1 MTTRA
6 DAAVAPAVA
15 HLGPRYKWIAL
26 TNTTLGVLIVTI
38 NMSILL
44 IALPD
49 IFRGIALDPLRPENI
64 SYLLWLIMGYLV
76 VTAVLVVTF
85 GRVGD
90 MFGRTRMYTLGF
102 AVFTVFSILLAVT
115 WLKGDA
121 GAIWLISMRVLQGIG
136 GALLLANSTAI
147 LTDAFPTHQR
157 GLALGIN
164 SIAAIAG
171 SFLGLIIGG
180 VLAPV
185 AWHLVFIVSV
195 PIGVGGTIWAWSRLK
210 ETSERHEGRI
220 DWWGNVTFAVGLVAV
235 LMGITYGIQPYGGH
249 VMGWTSPT
257 VLVCLIGGVVV
268 LAVFVVI
275 ERRVPHPMFHLSLF
289 GIRSFTAGNIA
300 NLLSAL
306 GRGGLQFILI
316 IWLQGIWLPRHGYDY
331 ESTPL
336 WAGIYMVPLTIGFLI
351 AGPLSGVLSDRHGA
365 RWYAAG
371 GMLVAAVSFLLHGVP
386 AGRLPVLPVR
396 DPARGQRARD
406 GPVLVAEP
414 RLDHEQRPRPPAR
427 RGRGHDGDVPERR
440 HRPLDRHLLLDADP
454 GPRLD
459 AARGAVQR
467 ADRAGRARRRRGPH
481 RRAPAGEHPVRRP
494 ARLQPD
500 RDAARPRRAVPG
512 GAAAGGVPHRSQLL
526 PGADLRPLR
535 RRPVPGARLRRGLL
549 PRRRDRV
556 AVRQREA
563 VGAGGRVAPARRWG
577 RRTGADLEAR
587 PVAVA
592 GRILA
597 PDEAPAAAVLTL
609 VDAHGHEADRAETDD
624 EGRFALSAGGRSGE
638 YLVIA
643 TPRGRGA
650 AAPAA
655 TRVTVNGS
663 PVHVD
668 VVLRERAAVR

>member
-1 MTTRA
+1 M
-6 DAAVAPAVA
+6 
-15 HLGPRYKWIAL
+15 
-26 TNTTLGVLIVTI
+26 
-38 NMSILL
+38 
-44 IALPD
+44 
-49 IFRGIALDPLRPENI
+49 
-64 SYLLWLIMGYLV
+64 
-76 VTAVLVVTF
+76 
-85 GRVGD
+85 
-90 MFGRTRMYTLGF
+90 
-102 AVFTVFSILLAVT
+102 
-115 WLKGDA
+115 
-121 GAIWLISMRVLQGIG
+121 
-136 GALLLANSTAI
+136 
-147 LTDAFPTHQR
+147 
-157 GLALGIN
+157 
-164 SIAAIAG
+164 
-171 SFLGLIIGG
+171 
-180 VLAPV
+180 

-195 PIGVGGTIWAWSRLK
+195 PIGVGGTIWAWSKLK

-268 LAVFVVI
+268 LAVFVAI

-371 GMLVAAVSFLLHGVP
+371 GMLVAAVSFLLMGFLPVDFPYYLFAILLAVNGLAMGLFSSPNRASIMNSVPARQRGAAAGMTATFQNGATVLSIGIFFSMLILGLASTLPAALFNGLTGQGVP
-386 AGRLPVLPVR
+386 G
-396 DPARGQRARD
+396 
-406 GPVLVAEP
+406 
-414 RLDHEQRPRPPAR
+414 
-427 RGRGHDGDVPERR
+427 
-440 HRPLDRHLLLDADP
+440 
-454 GPRLD
+454 
-459 AARGAVQR
+459 
-467 ADRAGRARRRRGPH
+467 RRRGPH

-500 RDAARPRRAVPG
+500 RDAARPRRAGPG

-549 PRRRDRV
+549 PRRRDRL
-556 AVRQREA
+556 AVRQRRSRRC
-563 VGAGGRVAPARRWG
+563 GRPSRPARRWAG
-577 RRTGADLEAR
+577 RTDPSGPAAR

-624 EGRFALSAGGRSGE
+624 EGRFALSAGGRSGD